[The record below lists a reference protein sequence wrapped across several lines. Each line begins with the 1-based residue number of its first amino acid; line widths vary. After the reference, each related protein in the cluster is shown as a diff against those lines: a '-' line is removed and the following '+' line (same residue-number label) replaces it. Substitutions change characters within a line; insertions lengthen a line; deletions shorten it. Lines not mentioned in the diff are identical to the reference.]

1 MVTVQ
6 IRIDINLD
14 IDIDIDDLMD
24 ETLRSV
30 VEQQIRDCYIDDI
43 VNSMDVIG

>member
-24 ETLRSV
+24 GTLRSV
-30 VEQQIRDCYIDDI
+30 IEEQIRDCYIDDI
-43 VNSMDVIG
+43 VNSMDVIA